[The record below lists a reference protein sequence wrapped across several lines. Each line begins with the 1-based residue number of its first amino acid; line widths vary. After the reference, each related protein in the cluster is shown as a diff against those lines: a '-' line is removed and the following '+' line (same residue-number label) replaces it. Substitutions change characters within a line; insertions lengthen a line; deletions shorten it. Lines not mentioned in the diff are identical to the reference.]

1 MEDAVTVEY
10 FSREE
15 ISKVVQRVLVEKGI
29 TDEDLEATVLEADGD
44 LGNKLSILDPSPSLP
59 RSETDSVLGELFVS
73 SPPGS
78 PALTVEVSRAK
89 FLQSVLMMKGLVA
102 VLSSQVSLRDKEEIL
117 DIDVL
122 KPESEEDHM
131 VFVILTFTSSYLFS
145 SHSHTDT
152 KKWIQEAIRAILDIL
167 DEAAQPQQ
175 SFLSDTVEI
184 CREFVESTLHSAAAF
199 RSEEKISSVSHVI
212 GMFGSN
218 KMFAHLIIT
227 FIIEKFLMIGDLL
240 REAER
245 FKLEDKSSLE
255 TFHVYNKI
263 MLEVWPAFVQ
273 GNLFIYFYFY
283 FTSSL
288 LTSFFIMYPV
298 ICDPSPGG
306 GRRKE
311 KASRAAARL
320 SLGETTG
327 LVAELRAWRG
337 TLAEVTAGLSV
348 LQPGFYLA
356 ITNLDHLVSGAALKL
371 SKQKQ

>member
-1 MEDAVTVEY
+1 MECLNYNIFSFSDILSNPIKNANPSLDQAHSTPQRMEDAVPVEY
-10 FSREE
+10 FTKEE
-15 ISKVVQRVLVEKGI
+15 ISKVVQRVLQEKGI
-29 TDEDLEATVLEADGD
+29 TDDDFEPDGD
-44 LGNKLSILDPSPSLP
+44 LGNKLSILDSSLP

-78 PALTVEVSRAK
+78 PALAVEVSRAK

-102 VLSSQVSLRDKEEIL
+102 VLSSQVSLGDKEEIL

-122 KPESEEDHM
+122 KPESEEEHI
-131 VFVILTFTSSYLFS
+131 VFVILTFTSRYLFS
-145 SHSHTDT
+145 SPSHMDT

-167 DEAAQPQQ
+167 DEAQPQQ
-175 SFLSDTVEI
+175 PFLSDTLEI
-184 CREFVESTLHSAAAF
+184 CREFVESTLHSAAAI

-273 GNLFIYFYFY
+273 GNLYFH
-283 FTSSL
+283 FTSRLVFSPPSL
-288 LTSFFIMYPV
+288 FT
-298 ICDPSPGG
+298 
-306 GRRKE
+306 
-311 KASRAAARL
+311 
-320 SLGETTG
+320 
-327 LVAELRAWRG
+327 
-337 TLAEVTAGLSV
+337 
-348 LQPGFYLA
+348 Q
-356 ITNLDHLVSGAALKL
+356 
-371 SKQKQ
+371 

>member
-245 FKLEDKSSLE
+245 FKLEDKGD
-255 TFHVYNKI
+255 HKCV
-263 MLEVWPAFVQ
+263 PC
-273 GNLFIYFYFY
+273 
-283 FTSSL
+283 L
-288 LTSFFIMYPV
+288 L
-298 ICDPSPGG
+298 
-306 GRRKE
+306 
-311 KASRAAARL
+311 
-320 SLGETTG
+320 
-327 LVAELRAWRG
+327 
-337 TLAEVTAGLSV
+337 
-348 LQPGFYLA
+348 
-356 ITNLDHLVSGAALKL
+356 
-371 SKQKQ
+371 